1 MVSTA
6 LWFKFNGLRF
16 TCAAPL
22 RCAASG
28 ASACWAAFFQE
39 LIIFKEKEPV
49 SIHIKRD
56 KLFPAPRLFF

>member
-1 MVSTA
+1 MIDPAPRRLTH
-6 LWFKFNGLRF
+6 LRRE
-16 TCAAPL
+16 AQ
-22 RCAASG
+22 RG
-28 ASACWAAFFQE
+28 GVRGSACWAAFFQE